1 MQTRLHALL
10 AGHLRGPSQSPKPS
24 PDKGITPGP
33 CLNRLPVEV
42 GVKLHRACWGRGGS
56 GAQEPV
62 PTWQAAK
69 CHESSPLPSSAGGG
83 MRGHFLGT
91 FWAHTVPLLLLS
103 TSLASPLSQLAC
115 RTRHTDGA
123 EPTCSLGMKAIE
135 KGR

>member
-1 MQTRLHALL
+1 MQARLHALL

-62 PTWQAAK
+62 PTWQAAE

-83 MRGHFLGT
+83 MRGHLLGS
-91 FWAHTVPLLLLS
+91 HG
-103 TSLASPLSQLAC
+103 ASPSPVGWAPHLPPPCPGLHAGPEIQMEQNP
-115 RTRHTDGA
+115 HT
-123 EPTCSLGMKAIE
+123 PLG
-135 KGR
+135 

>member
-1 MQTRLHALL
+1 MQARLHALL

-24 PDKGITPGP
+24 PDKGTTPGP

-83 MRGHFLGT
+83 MRGHFLGS
-91 FWAHTVPLLLLS
+91 HS
-103 TSLASPLSQLAC
+103 ASPSTEHLTCLPLVPAC
-115 RTRHTDGA
+115 MPDPTYRWSRTHMLPWDEGH
-123 EPTCSLGMKAIE
+123 
-135 KGR
+135 